1 MGIIWLAS
9 YPKSG
14 NTWLRLYLAN
24 LFANPTQPFDI
35 NALPG
40 FTFGEHRGD
49 FYERV
54 AGRRLSTLSDEEINR
69 LRPRVHRMLARSRPE
84 TLFVKTH
91 AAIDVLDNV
100 PTITPDVTEGGIYV
114 VRNPLDVAVSYA
126 HHLSVPLDEAVSHM
140 GIATNRLATVDQF
153 AFQWLG
159 TWSGHASSWLNAP
172 GLRLHVMRYE
182 DMLAKPEQAFGALNA
197 FLGLNPG
204 RERLRKAIRFASF
217 DTVARQERQR
227 GFIERSKVTD
237 RFFRRGKV
245 GAWRDELSEAQVS
258 KLIADHREVMRR
270 VDYIDDD
277 DQLRI

>member
-14 NTWLRLYLAN
+14 NTWLRLFLAN
-24 LFANPTQPFDI
+24 LFANPKQPFDI

-54 AGRRLSTLSDEEINR
+54 AGRPLSALSDEEINR
-69 LRPRVHRMLARSRPE
+69 LRPGVHRMIARARPE

-91 AAIDVLDNV
+91 AAIDVLDSV

-114 VRNPLDVAVSYA
+114 VRNPFDVAVSYA
-126 HHLSVPLDEAVSHM
+126 HHLAVPLDEAVTHM
-140 GIATNRLATVDQF
+140 GIGTNRLATADHF

-159 TWSGHASSWLNAP
+159 SWSGHVTSWVDAA

-182 DMLAKPEQAFGALNA
+182 DMLAKPEKAFGALTR
-197 FLGLNPG
+197 FLGLQPG

-217 DTVARQERQR
+217 DTLSRQERER

-237 RFFRRGKV
+237 QFFRRGKT
-245 GAWRDELSEAQVS
+245 GAWRTELSEAQVR
-258 KLIADHREVMRR
+258 KLIDDHRDVMRR
-270 VDYIDDD
+270 FHYVDKD
-277 DQLRI
+277 DQPLV